1 MTDPIRF
8 SNLKKMAQSPAHY
21 RAAVEAPGSFDSP
34 SMRLGR
40 HVHALVLDPTS
51 APLVFDGDRRGK
63 AWSEF
68 RATYPDREIATTS
81 EADKAEAIAASVF
94 ADPTARALVVGEGYV
109 LEQRIDWTCAGRAFR
124 STPDAI
130 TRDGLIVD
138 LKTSIDASIRGFQRR
153 AWNFSYHAQLAC
165 YREAVRST
173 GRAVTGAVLIAVE
186 TSEPYAV
193 TVHRLSDRVLS
204 EGDRL
209 WRSWFDRLLV
219 CEASDHWPGYADDAV
234 SFDLPE
240 WVEIEDEGNGDEN
253 R

>member
-1 MTDPIRF
+1 MDQRF
-8 SNLKKMAQSPAHY
+8 TALYDQYVQGSLDRRAFVERLSVLAGSAAA
-21 RAAVEAPGSFDSP
+21 AAV
-34 SMRLGR
+34 
-40 HVHALVLDPTS
+40 ALPMIS
-51 APLVFDGDRRGK
+51 
-63 AWSEF
+63 
-68 RATYPDREIATTS
+68 
-81 EADKAEAIAASVF
+81 ADKAEAIAASVF